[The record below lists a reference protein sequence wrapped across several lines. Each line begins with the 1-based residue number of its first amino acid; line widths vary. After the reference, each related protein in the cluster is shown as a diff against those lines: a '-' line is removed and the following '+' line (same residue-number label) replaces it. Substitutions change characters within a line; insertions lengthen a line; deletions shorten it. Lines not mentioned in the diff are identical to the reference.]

1 MQVNERWKD
10 HSRHPVQS
18 TVSCIQTVT
27 TTTNQIMFL
36 LTSAPPFFFF
46 FFFTRPRG
54 QYCPQKTCRTQSTWT
69 DHYYKA
75 INIFASAESFFIAV
89 KLLLLF
95 SSDCIRDQSRDFFT
109 VFWDRSHHVILENER
124 KRCWV
129 RERLRRC
136 CPFKIINKY
145 YWTFPRLHYH
155 TFFFPFCC
163 ILGKEVKIKDLAKE
177 QPSTFRPKPQ
187 KLISQS
193 AALGGSAFS
202 VQLQVLMLTN
212 GSDFFFFSVPINL
225 WPSMKINK

>member
-1 MQVNERWKD
+1 MKRSQPSSSPVYSILHSDCHHNHQPD
-10 HSRHPVQS
+10 HVFTHL
-18 TVSCIQTVT
+18 CT
-27 TTTNQIMFL
+27 TFL
-36 LTSAPPFFFF
+36 FFFF
-46 FFFTRPRG
+46 VFFFTRLRG
-54 QYCPQKTCRTQSTWT
+54 QYCPQKSCRTQSTWT

-155 TFFFPFCC
+155 TFFFF
-163 ILGKEVKIKDLAKE
+163 LSVVYWAKRLKSKI
-177 QPSTFRPKPQ
+177 
-187 KLISQS
+187 
-193 AALGGSAFS
+193 
-202 VQLQVLMLTN
+202 
-212 GSDFFFFSVPINL
+212 
-225 WPSMKINK
+225 